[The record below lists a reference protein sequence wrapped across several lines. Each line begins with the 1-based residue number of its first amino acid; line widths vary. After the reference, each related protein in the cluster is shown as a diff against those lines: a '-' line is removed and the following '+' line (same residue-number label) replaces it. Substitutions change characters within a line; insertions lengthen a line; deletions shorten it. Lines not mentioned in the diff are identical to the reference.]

1 MVDEHFGIS
10 VVEFLAAGLVVIAHA
25 SGGPKDDILTPE
37 DGDVGF
43 LCSTADE
50 YATAMEEVLRGSP
63 RVQAMLPRAQAR
75 LRKFIGNAEF
85 AQKFAAGAQ

>member
-1 MVDEHFGIS
+1 MYLRVFWSLKLRLSQVDEHFGIS

-50 YATAMEEVLRGSP
+50 YATGVH
-63 RVQAMLPRAQAR
+63 
-75 LRKFIGNAEF
+75 
-85 AQKFAAGAQ
+85 